1 MPCHCKGL
9 VEQPPMEYM
18 LFSVSNTGSIK
29 TLNELVDEGWT
40 LQMYVGKQN
49 VLLGHKREL

>member
-29 TLNELVDEGWT
+29 TLNELVEEGWT

-49 VLLGHKREL
+49 VLLGHKRDL